1 MGPLIFRKLTRY
13 KEKTISENGKV
24 GPLFDWYVVSIN
36 AALILAVAAWAVR
49 AFAR

>member
-1 MGPLIFRKLTRY
+1 MGPLIFRNLTRY

-24 GPLFDWYVVSIN
+24 GPLFFWYVVSIN